1 MKTAR
6 PVATSQQSAA
16 LLRCQ
21 ASTCD
26 ALPSRRCSRA
36 AFGPTLLLTLALFSL
51 ALVGCATIRPF
62 EGVDVSLVN
71 VRFVQSTV
79 WETTAIFTVRLQNE
93 SPDPVTLTGGVH
105 KFYLDGLFLGE
116 GLSNQS
122 VTLERLSSATQ
133 DITVHLRNLSLA
145 RRLKPIIEQQRF
157 DYRVDSVL
165 YFDSASRYGRG
176 KVSHAGQLDLRE
188 FQPTPQRER

>member
-1 MKTAR
+1 MRTIS
-6 PVATSQQSAA
+6 PVVASRQSVAIP
-16 LLRCQ
+16 RCQ
-21 ASTCD
+21 ANTFGTPPKY
-26 ALPSRRCSRA
+26 LYSRTT
-36 AFGPTLLLTLALFSL
+36 FGPALLLALALTGL
-51 ALVGCATIRPF
+51 GLVGCATVRPF

-71 VRFVQSTV
+71 LRFVQSTV
-79 WETTAIFTVRLQNE
+79 WETTAVFTVRLQNE

-105 KFYLDGLFLGE
+105 KFYLDGSFLGE

-188 FQPTPQRER
+188 FQPTPQRGR